1 MTRILNQHT
10 ALTRKIKKSKLD
22 LEFAISTDPLQVRP
36 VVTQKTK
43 KQTQDRPAELLP
55 DQWPP
60 ALTHFHA
67 TAQTYTAMEL
77 MGWVQGFGQKPRET
91 VPAWL

>member
-1 MTRILNQHT
+1 MTRILNQQT

-22 LEFAISTDPLQVRP
+22 LEFAISTDPLKICP
-36 VVTQKTK
+36 VITQKTK
-43 KQTQDRPAELLP
+43 KVQDRPAELLP

-67 TAQTYTAMEL
+67 TAQPYTAMEL
-77 MGWVQGFGQKPRET
+77 MGWVQGFWQKSRET
-91 VPAWL
+91 VPSWI

>member
-1 MTRILNQHT
+1 MTRILNQQA

-22 LEFAISTDPLQVRP
+22 LEFAISTDPLQVCP

-43 KQTQDRPAELLP
+43 KQTQDRQANVAP

-60 ALTHFHA
+60 VLTHSHV
-67 TAQTYTAMEL
+67 TARPY
-77 MGWVQGFGQKPRET
+77 MGTEMMDWVQRFLAE
-91 VPAWL
+91 A